1 MNRDHSLASIH
12 LYHHMV
18 ILDSMLWDEE
28 LAYQE
33 VYLGQTKAFTVFF
46 DQSADQWFY
55 NLHDSYMVFEEAQAR
70 IPNLL
75 QAKMDLSIHILLLQ
89 YQVLQTSA

>member
-12 LYHHMV
+12 QYPRKV
-18 ILDSMLWDEE
+18 ILDSMLLDEE

-33 VYLGQTKAFTVFF
+33 VYLVQTMAFVVFF

-55 NLHDSYMVFEEAQAR
+55 NLHDSYMVFEEAQVR

-75 QAKMDLSIHILLLQ
+75 QAEMDLSIHILPLQ

>member
-1 MNRDHSLASIH
+1 MNMDHSLASIH
-12 LYHHMV
+12 LYHRKV
-18 ILDSMLWDEE
+18 ILDSMLLDEE

-33 VYLGQTKAFTVFF
+33 VYLGQTKAFTVVF

-55 NLHDSYMVFEEAQAR
+55 NLHDSCKVFKEAQVR
-70 IPNLL
+70 IPNPL
-75 QAKMDLSIHILLLQ
+75 QAEMDLSIHILPLQ